1 MDRAAFYNAVRNAPF
16 NGVLA
21 KTQVE
26 GMEAIL
32 DEWDKRNLSDSRW
45 LAYMLATTYHE
56 TAHTMQ
62 PIEEIGK
69 GKGRPYGV
77 PDPETGKIYHGR
89 GSTQITWKR
98 NYQRLGDLLNVDLV
112 HKPELALDMGI
123 ATQITYEGMIRG
135 LFTNKKLSDYFRE
148 DSDWYNARKII
159 NGLDRAD
166 LVAGYGRAFFFA
178 IDMAVRGEQQ
188 IGRSPQDN
196 ISDVMK
202 EPIESEIREIYRE
215 FGYGGMYP

>member
-21 KTQVE
+21 QSQVN
-26 GMEAIL
+26 GMEVIL
-32 DEWDKRNLSDSRW
+32 NEWDKRNLSDKRW

-56 TAHTMQ
+56 TAYTMQ
-62 PIEEIGK
+62 PIEEIGR
-69 GKGRPYGV
+69 GRGRPYGNT
-77 PDPETGKIYHGR
+77 PFWGR
-89 GSTQITWKR
+89 GFVQLTLER
-98 NYQRLGDLLNVDLV
+98 NYRMMGDRLNVNLV
-112 HKPELALDMGI
+112 DHPDKAMDMHI
-123 ATQITYEGMIRG
+123 ATQIMFEGMIHG
-135 LFTNKKLSDYFRE
+135 LFTGVGLGKYFHE

-188 IGRSPQDN
+188 TGRTPQDK

>member
-1 MDRAAFYNAVRNAPF
+1 MDRATFFNVVRNAPF
-16 NGVLA
+16 SGILA

-26 GMEAIL
+26 GMDAIL
-32 DEWDKRNLSDSRW
+32 DEWDRRNLSDKRW

-62 PIEEIGK
+62 PIEEIGR
-69 GKGRPYGV
+69 GRGRPYGN
-77 PDPETGKIYHGR
+77 TQFWGR
-89 GSTQITWKR
+89 GFVQLTWEDNYRKMGKR
-98 NYQRLGDLLNVDLV
+98 LNVDLV
-112 HKPELALDMGI
+112 ADPDKAMDLDI
-123 ATQITYEGMIRG
+123 ATQVMFEGMING
-135 LFTNKKLSDYFRE
+135 VFTGVKLSKYFHE

-166 LVAGYGRAFFFA
+166 LIAGYGRAFFFA

-188 IGRSPQDN
+188 AGRSVQDQ
-196 ISDVMK
+196 ISDVMQ
-202 EPIESEIREIYRE
+202 EPVESETREIYRE